1 MIVTMNTKVFDK
13 QMKNIIDYS
22 VGFLD
27 GIHKGKKIFLDK
39 LGLGVINALAQYVD
53 VEARSN
59 PKALHHIYEWN
70 QTGSPNARL
79 FDLKYTVSNLGLS
92 INSSFRQSR
101 TVSKNM
107 TVPFYNKAK
116 IMEDGIP
123 VTIKPTKSS
132 VLKFNGP
139 SGEVF
144 TSKPVTVD
152 NPGGDMVYGSFEK
165 TVDEFILR
173 YFKQSFLKASGIYDY
188 IKKPKLYKTNMK
200 AGSKMGRSKGI
211 DTGFK
216 WIANATIG
224 VE

>member
-1 MIVTMNTKVFDK
+1 MIVTMNTKLFDK
-13 QMKNIIDYS
+13 QMNNIINYS
-22 VGFLD
+22 IGFLD
-27 GIHKGKKIFLDK
+27 GVHKGKKTFLDN
-39 LGLGVINALAQYVD
+39 LGLGVIGALAQYVD

-70 QTGSPNARL
+70 QTGSPSSRL

-92 INSSFRQSR
+92 IKSSFRQSR
-101 TVSKNM
+101 SVSENM

-123 VTIKPTKSS
+123 VTIAPKRSS

-144 TSKPVTVD
+144 TSNPITVN

-165 TVDEFILR
+165 TVDEFILK
-173 YFKQSFLKASGIYDY
+173 YFKQSFLRASGIYDY
-188 IKKPKLYKTNMK
+188 IKKPMLYKKNFK
-200 AGSKMGRSKGI
+200 AGSRAGRNKGI

>member
-1 MIVTMNTKVFDK
+1 MIVTTNTKMFNK
-13 QMKNIIDYS
+13 QMQNIVDYS
-22 VGFLD
+22 IGFLD
-27 GIHKGKKIFLDK
+27 GIHKGKKIFLNK
-39 LGLGVINALAQYVD
+39 LGLGVITALAQYVD
-53 VEARSN
+53 IQARSN
-59 PKALHHIYEWN
+59 PRVLHHIYEWN

-101 TVSKNM
+101 TVSENM

-116 IMEDGIP
+116 IMENGIP
-123 VTIKPTKSS
+123 VTISPTKAQ

-139 SGEVF
+139 DGEVF
-144 TSKPVTVD
+144 TNKTITVD
-152 NPGGDMVYGSFEK
+152 NPGGDMVVGSFEK
-165 TVDEFILR
+165 TVDEFILK
-173 YFKQSFLKASGIYDY
+173 YFKQSFLKASGIYNY
-188 IKKPKLYKTNMK
+188 IKKPKLYKKNIKT
-200 AGSKMGRSKGI
+200 GSRMGRTKGI

>member
-1 MIVTMNTKVFDK
+1 MIISMNTKLFDK
-13 QMKNIIDYS
+13 QMKNIVDYS

-39 LGLGVINALAQYVD
+39 LGLGVISALAQYVD
-53 VEARSN
+53 IEARSN

-79 FDLKYTVSNLGLS
+79 FDLRYTVSNLGLS

-101 TVSKNM
+101 TVSENM
-107 TVPFYNKAK
+107 TIPFYNKAK
-116 IMEDGIP
+116 IMEDGVP
-123 VTIKPTKSS
+123 VTIAPTKAK

-144 TSKPVTVD
+144 TSKTITVD

-165 TVDEFILR
+165 TVDEFVLK

-188 IKKPKLYKTNMK
+188 IKKPQLYKKNIKT
-200 AGSKMGRSKGI
+200 GSRIGKIKGI

>member
-1 MIVTMNTKVFDK
+1 VIITMNTKLFDK

-53 VEARSN
+53 IEARSN

-70 QTGSPNARL
+70 QTGSPSARL
-79 FDLKYTVSNLGLS
+79 FDLRYTVSNLGLS

-101 TVSKNM
+101 TVSENM

-116 IMEDGIP
+116 IMENGVP
-123 VTIKPTKSS
+123 VTIAPTKAK

-139 SGEVF
+139 S
-144 TSKPVTVD
+144 
-152 NPGGDMVYGSFEK
+152 GDMVYGSFEK
-165 TVDEFILR
+165 TVDEFILK
-173 YFKQSFLKASGIYDY
+173 YLKQSFLKASGLYDY
-188 IKKPKLYKTNMK
+188 IKKPQLYKKNIK
-200 AGSKMGRSKGI
+200 AGSRMGKAKGV